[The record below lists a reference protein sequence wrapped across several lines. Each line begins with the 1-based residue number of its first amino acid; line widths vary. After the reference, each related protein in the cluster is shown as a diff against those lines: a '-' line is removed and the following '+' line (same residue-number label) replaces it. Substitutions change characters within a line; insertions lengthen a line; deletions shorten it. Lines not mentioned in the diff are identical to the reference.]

1 MTSGPWRTALL
12 VIAPLPVWLAGS
24 LACRKPAA
32 PVSQRYPVKGKV
44 VEVALPEKQLTIEH
58 EDIPGYMPAMTMP
71 FPVKDEALLKVAAVG
86 DEVTAT
92 LVIQGSRYWLEDV
105 AVTRRTPGTG
115 TPRPRPNGT
124 AVEVKAGEALPDVT
138 LVNQDG

>member
-1 MTSGPWRTALL
+1 MTARPGRPPFLIGLL
-12 VIAPLPVWLAGS
+12 VPVWLVWS
-24 LACRKPAA
+24 LACRRPAA
-32 PVSQRYPVKGKV
+32 RVNHYRVKGKV
-44 VEVALPEKQLTIEH
+44 VEVALPEKQLILEH

-124 AVEVKAGEALPDVT
+124 AVEVKA
-138 LVNQDG
+138 

>member
-1 MTSGPWRTALL
+1 MTSGPWRTAFLL
-12 VIAPLPVWLAGS
+12 IVPLPVWLAGS
-24 LACRKPAA
+24 LACRKPVA

-44 VEVALPEKQLTIEH
+44 VEVALPEKQLTVEH

-92 LVIQGSRYWLEDV
+92 LVIQGSTYWL
-105 AVTRRTPGTG
+105 
-115 TPRPRPNGT
+115 
-124 AVEVKAGEALPDVT
+124 
-138 LVNQDG
+138 